1 MRTDLVASSTPTI
14 NRNGSATAAPRVLNG
29 RGISHRHADKRRR
42 AVLAAEVADGHA
54 IVQLSIAQLV
64 ELLGVSR
71 SYIDVARK
79 LTSDKRRAI
88 LSGQDDTSFAA
99 LFGPQTPRLA
109 SPAPVN
115 DDALVQLARSVG
127 PGRPFSAIER
137 VL

>member
-1 MRTDLVASSTPTI
+1 MTI
-14 NRNGSATAAPRVLNG
+14 ITNGNGGATAVPRVLNG
-29 RGISHRHADKRRR
+29 RGFARRHANKRQR
-42 AVLAAEVADGHA
+42 AVLAAELADGRA
-54 IVQLSIAQLV
+54 VVQLSIAQLV

-71 SYIDVARK
+71 TYIEIARR
-79 LTSDKRRAI
+79 LTPERRRAI

-99 LFGPQTPRLA
+99 LFDPQTPRLA

-127 PGRPFSAIER
+127 PERLFSAIER

>member
-1 MRTDLVASSTPTI
+1 MKNIT
-14 NRNGSATAAPRVLNG
+14 NGNGSATAAPRVLNG
-29 RGISHRHADKRRR
+29 RGISHRHPDKRRR
-42 AVLAAEVADGHA
+42 AVLAAELADGRA
-54 IVQLSIAQLV
+54 VVQLSIAQLV

-71 SYIDVARK
+71 TYIEVARR
-79 LTSDKRRAI
+79 LTPEKRRAI

-99 LFGPQTPRLA
+99 LFDPQTPRLA

-127 PGRPFSAIER
+127 PERLFSAIER

>member
-1 MRTDLVASSTPTI
+1 MWNTANGTGSSTAP
-14 NRNGSATAAPRVLNG
+14 PRVLNG
-29 RGISHRHADKRRR
+29 RGISHRHPDKRRR
-42 AVLAAEVADGHA
+42 AVLAAELADGRA

-71 SYIDVARK
+71 TYIEVARR
-79 LTSDKRRAI
+79 LTPEKRWAI

-99 LFGPQTPRLA
+99 LSGPQAPRLA
-109 SPAPVN
+109 SAPVN

-127 PGRPFSAIER
+127 PERLFSAIER